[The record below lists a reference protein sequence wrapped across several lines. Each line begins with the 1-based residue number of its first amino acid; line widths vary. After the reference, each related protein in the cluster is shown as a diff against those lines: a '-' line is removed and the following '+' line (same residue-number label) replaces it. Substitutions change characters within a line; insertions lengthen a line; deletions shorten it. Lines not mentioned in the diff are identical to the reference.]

1 MGLWRED
8 TSYRL
13 GITSSI
19 LGGYSYGFQDIEISG
34 VRACCW
40 PIGMASNGEI
50 QMKQATA
57 ISWRWT
63 HPRTKSG
70 EGRIIWGR
78 AWREGDDGIFTLCCL
93 YRHCTRVLCWA
104 ANRGVDRGWVVY
116 GVV

>member
-8 TSYRL
+8 TSYGL

-70 EGRIIWGR
+70 EGHGEKVTTEFSRYAVYTGIVLAFYVGR
-78 AWREGDDGIFTLCCL
+78 LI
-93 YRHCTRVLCWA
+93 
-104 ANRGVDRGWVVY
+104 GV
-116 GVV
+116 